1 MSARVESVNVGE
13 PRTVEWHGR
22 QVQSAIWKSPV
33 DGRVAVRGVN
43 LEGDD
48 QADRR
53 VHGGDGKAVYAYA
66 VEDYDW
72 WSAHGA
78 GALAPGTFG
87 ENLTTAGL
95 ALNECR
101 VGDVWRIGHTALE
114 VVQPRF
120 PCFKLGMRM
129 GDAAF
134 VPQFKAARR
143 PGVYLRILAPGTV
156 GAGDVI
162 TAEPTPFPE
171 APTIGALFDANV

>member
-1 MSARVESVNVGE
+1 VESVNVGE

-22 QVQSAIWKSPV
+22 QVRSAIWKSPV
-33 DGRVAVRGVN
+33 EGRVAVRGVN
-43 LEGDD
+43 LAGDD

-53 VHGGDGKAVYAYA
+53 VHGGDGKSVYAYA
-66 VEDYDW
+66 AEDYAW
-72 WSAHGA
+72 WAERGA
-78 GALAPGTFG
+78 GVLGPGTFG

-95 ALNECR
+95 ALTESR
-101 VGDVWRIGHTALE
+101 VGDVWRIGDTVLE

-134 VPQFKAARR
+134 VAQFKAARR
-143 PGVYLRILAPGTV
+143 PGVYLRILASGTV

-162 TAEPTPFPE
+162 TVEPTPFPE
-171 APTIGALFDANV
+171 APTIEALFDAER